1 VTSPVLVTGATGF
14 VGSHLV
20 ERLLELGVGV
30 RCLVR
35 RSSSLRNLPGATGEL
50 CYGDLAT
57 GAGLREA
64 LAGVETVFHV
74 AGVTKARS
82 SREYYQ
88 GNALA
93 TQNLVRACV
102 ECGGERCR
110 LVHVSSLAAVG
121 PSPDAELLTEDAEP
135 RPVTHYGKSKLEA
148 ERAVRQSRLAGSAV
162 IVRPPVVYGPR
173 DTDVFQVLRG
183 IAKGYILR
191 IGRAESCFSFIY
203 VKDLAEALVAA
214 ASSPQAP
221 GGTFFA
227 ANPEPVSWTE
237 FGALAASILGRKV
250 RTISVPAAAAYAL
263 GWMAE
268 MASRMRGKSGILS
281 REKVR
286 EAGCRYWVCDAGKA
300 RRELGFTAQ
309 HSLCAGLTETLLWYK
324 NSGWLTS

>member
-1 VTSPVLVTGATGF
+1 MTGGTGF

-35 RSSSLRNLPGATGEL
+35 VSSSLRYLPGASVEV

-74 AGVTKARS
+74 AGVTKASS

-93 TQNLVRACV
+93 TENLLRACAD
-102 ECGGERCR
+102 GGGQQPRF
-110 LVHVSSLAAVG
+110 VHVSSLAAVG
-121 PSPDAELLTEDAEP
+121 PSPDAGPLKEDAEP
-135 RPVTHYGKSKLEA
+135 RPVTHYGRSKLAA
-148 ERAVRQSRLAGSAV
+148 ERAVRQSGLAASAV

-173 DTDVFQVLRG
+173 DADVYQVLRSV
-183 IAKGYILR
+183 AKGFMLR
-191 IGRAESCFSFIY
+191 IGHAESFFSLIY

-214 ASSPQAP
+214 ANSPHAP

-227 ANPEPVSWTE
+227 ANPEPVSWTQ
-237 FGALAASILGRKV
+237 FGALAGNVLGRKV
-250 RTISVPAAAAYAL
+250 RTVSVPAAAAYAL

-268 MASRMRGKSGILS
+268 VGSRMRGKPGILS

-300 RRELGFTAQ
+300 RRELGFSAS
-309 HSLCAGLTETLLWYK
+309 HSLREGLNETLLWYK
-324 NSGWLTS
+324 NAGWLAS

>member
-1 VTSPVLVTGATGF
+1 MNSPVLVTGATGF

-20 ERLLELGVGV
+20 EKLLELGVGV

-35 RSSSLRNLPGATGEL
+35 RSSSLRYLPGAAVEL

-57 GAGLREA
+57 GVGLREA
-64 LAGVETVFHV
+64 LGGVETVFHV
-74 AGVTKARS
+74 AGVTKASS

-88 GNALA
+88 GNAVA
-93 TQNLVRACV
+93 TQNLLRACV
-102 ECGGERCR
+102 ESGGQGRR

-121 PSPDAELLTEDAEP
+121 PSPDAGPLTEDAEP
-135 RPVTHYGKSKLEA
+135 RPLTRYGKSKLEA
-148 ERAVRQSRLAGSAV
+148 ELAVRQSRLAGSAV

-173 DTDVFQVLRG
+173 DTDVYQVLRG
-183 IAKGYILR
+183 IAKGYMLR
-191 IGRAESCFSFIY
+191 IGRAESFFSYIY

-227 ANPEPVSWTE
+227 ANPEPVSWKE

-250 RTISVPAAAAYAL
+250 RTVPVPAAAAYAL

-268 MASRMRGKSGILS
+268 MASRMRGKPGILS

-286 EAGCRYWVCDAGKA
+286 EAGCRYWVCDTGKA
-300 RRELGFTAQ
+300 RRELGFSAQ
-309 HSLCAGLTETLLWYK
+309 HSLREGLTETLLWYR